1 MDLAV
6 RGKVALYFD
15 NQQKLRIVKDPLII
29 VEDNSI
35 VNIGTFDDKKNLI
48 SGHDIVGD
56 EDQLLIPGLVN
67 CHTHLAMTLFRG
79 LADDLPLDIWLK
91 EHIWPLEDK
100 LLASDVHSGAKLGA
114 LESIASGV
122 TTVNSMYWFPSEE
135 ARAFAEIGLR
145 GFISAPVITGSAT
158 LPEAIKDIEK
168 HHDTIDGRIRVCLAL
183 HSLYTVTIQDF
194 KDSAEYIKDYN
205 ENTSKPELL
214 LHTHLAESKNEMQDS
229 RELNKKHD
237 LTFPDVSTPTE
248 FLNEIGIL
256 NENLIAAHCIH
267 LTETDIQLFKDTGAR
282 ISLNPLSN
290 AKLGNHMPPVL
301 GIINQVENV
310 GIGTDG
316 PASNNTLDLF
326 DTIRFLALYYKG
338 FYHDPTLVTAE
349 QVFRLATIGG
359 EKAVNWK
366 GIGSLESNTLADIVT
381 INLKKPHLTPCDPD
395 DAILNHF
402 AYSMKG
408 SDVENV
414 IIDGKLVFENR
425 SFVDQNVDE
434 VMTKVEKI
442 AQRLLLSKD

>member
-15 NQQKLRIVKDPLII
+15 YQQKLQIVKNPLIV

-35 VNIGTFDDKKNLI
+35 VDIGTFNDKKDLI

-56 EDQLLIPGLVN
+56 ENQLLIPGLVN
-67 CHTHLAMTLFRG
+67 CHTHLTMTLFRG
-79 LADDLPLDIWLK
+79 LADDLPLDIWLR
-91 EHIWPLEDK
+91 EHIWPLEEK
-100 LLASDVHSGAKLGA
+100 LQATDVHSGAKLGA
-114 LESIASGV
+114 LESIASGA

-135 ARAFAEIGLR
+135 ARAFAESGLR
-145 GFISAPVITGSAT
+145 GFIAAPVITGIAT
-158 LPEAIKDIEK
+158 LPEAIKDIEN
-168 HHDTIDGRIRVCLAL
+168 HHDTVDGRIRVCLAL
-183 HSLYTVTIQDF
+183 HSPYTVTIQDF
-194 KDSAEYIKDYN
+194 KDSAKYIKDYN

-214 LHTHLAESKNEMQDS
+214 LHTHLAESKTEMQDS
-229 RELNKKHD
+229 RELNRKHN
-237 LTFPDVSTPTE
+237 LAFPDVSTPTE

-267 LTETDIQLFKDTGAR
+267 LTETDIQLFKNTRAR

-301 GIINQVENV
+301 GIIDQVENV

-326 DTIRFLALYYKG
+326 DTVRFLALYYKG

-366 GIGSLESNTLADIVT
+366 GIGSLEPNTLADIVT
-381 INLKKPHLTPCDPD
+381 INLKKPHLTPNDPD

-414 IIDGKLVFENR
+414 IIDGKLIFENR
-425 SFVDQNVDE
+425 NFIDQNVDE
-434 VMTKVEKI
+434 AITKVEKI
-442 AQRLLLSKD
+442 AQRLLSKD

>member
-6 RGKVALYFD
+6 RGKIALYFD
-15 NQQKLRIVKDPLII
+15 DHHKLQIVKDPLII
-29 VEDNSI
+29 IEDNSI
-35 VNIGTFDDKKNLI
+35 VDIGSFDDKRNLI
-48 SGHDIVGD
+48 AGHDVVGD
-56 EDQLLIPGLVN
+56 ENQLLIPGLVN

-79 LADDLPLDIWLK
+79 LADDLPLDKWLK

-100 LLASDVHSGAKLGA
+100 LQSADVYYGAKLGA

-122 TTVNSMYWFPSEE
+122 TTVNSMYWFPSDE
-135 ARAFAEIGLR
+135 ARAFADSGLR
-145 GFISAPVITGSAT
+145 GFIGAPVITGIAT
-158 LPEAIKDIEK
+158 LSEAINVIEK
-168 HHDTIDGRIRVCLAL
+168 HHDTVDGRIRACLSL
-183 HSLYTVTIQDF
+183 HSPYTVTVQDF
-194 KDSAEYIKDYN
+194 KDSAEYINNYN
-205 ENTSKPELL
+205 ENTSKPKLL
-214 LHTHLAESKNEMQDS
+214 LHTHLAESKTEMQDS

-237 LTFPDVSTPTE
+237 QTYPDVSTPTE

-267 LTETDIQLFKDTGAR
+267 LTEKDIQLFKDARAR

-290 AKLGNHMPPVL
+290 AKLGNYMPPVL
-301 GIINQVENV
+301 GIIDQIENV
-310 GIGTDG
+310 GLGTDG

-338 FYHDPTLVTAE
+338 FYHDPTLVQAE

-366 GIGSLESNTLADIVT
+366 GIGLLEPNTSADIVT
-381 INLKKPHLTPCDPD
+381 INLKKPHLTPNESD

-414 IIDGKLVFENR
+414 IIDGDLIFKNR

-434 VMTKVEKI
+434 VMGKVEGI
-442 AQRLLLSKD
+442 AQRLLSKD

>member
-15 NQQKLRIVKDPLII
+15 NQQKLQIVKNPLII
-29 VEDNSI
+29 VENNSI
-35 VNIGTFDDKKNLI
+35 VAIGSFDDKKDLI

-56 EDQLLIPGLVN
+56 ENQLLIPGLVN

-79 LADDLPLDIWLK
+79 LADDLPLDVWLK

-100 LLASDVHSGAKLGA
+100 LQASDVYHGAKLGA
-114 LESIASGV
+114 LESITSGV
-122 TTVNSMYWFPSEE
+122 TTVNSMYWFPSDE
-135 ARAFAEIGLR
+135 AKAFADSGLR
-145 GFISAPVITGSAT
+145 GFIGAPVITGIAT
-158 LPEAIKDIEK
+158 LSEAIEVIDK
-168 HHDTIDGRIRVCLAL
+168 HHDTVDGRIRACLSL

-194 KDSAEYIKDYN
+194 KDSAEYINDYN

-214 LHTHLAESKNEMQDS
+214 LHTHLAESKTEMQDS
-229 RELNKKHD
+229 RELNRKHD
-237 LTFPDVSTPTE
+237 QTFPDVSTPTE
-248 FLNEIGIL
+248 FLNELGIL

-267 LTETDIQLFKDTGAR
+267 LTETDIQLFKDSRAR

-301 GIINQVENV
+301 GIIDQVENV

-366 GIGSLESNTLADIVT
+366 GIGSLEPDTLADIVT
-381 INLKKPHLTPCDPD
+381 INLKKPHLTPNEPD
-395 DAILNHF
+395 GAILNHF

-414 IIDGKLVFENR
+414 IIDGKLIFENR
-425 SFVDQNVDE
+425 SFINQNVDE
-434 VMTKVEKI
+434 VMSKVEKI
-442 AQRLLLSKD
+442 AQRLLSED